1 MEVREKLNVSA
12 DAFFDTLSQSVLY
25 DIQQALG
32 QEVLEDQVTPG
43 YSYLKKM
50 KNKVG
55 QQGNIRVMIQ
65 HFSRPSRY
73 AAAFESAQGR
83 NYISYEI
90 TELSKNSIE
99 IHYEE
104 GFEGKNT
111 SGSLNYRLI
120 SGIMER
126 SAKKRMARTLH
137 SMETYIQNKENEG

>member
-55 QQGNIRVMIQ
+55 QQGNIRVTNPAFFKTIQ
-65 HFSRPSRY
+65 ICGCF
-73 AAAFESAQGR
+73 
-83 NYISYEI
+83 
-90 TELSKNSIE
+90 
-99 IHYEE
+99 
-104 GFEGKNT
+104 
-111 SGSLNYRLI
+111 
-120 SGIMER
+120 
-126 SAKKRMARTLH
+126 
-137 SMETYIQNKENEG
+137 